1 MEFCILF
8 LQAEED
14 NFNAMIAA
22 IQEQL
27 RKANYEHFTNVYDA
41 CRHQDIEQ

>member
-1 MEFCILF
+1 MQIF
-8 LQAEED
+8 LYFLKAEED
-14 NFNAMIAA
+14 NFNSMIAS

-27 RKANYEHFTNVYDA
+27 RKANYENFSSIYDA